1 MIYKGAVEESEK
13 VNIQLLLSKLQFEK
27 RANDYGLSIKQ
38 IEKLGKSNV
47 IITEKIKSDTAY
59 SSKEAELIQYI
70 VYFSIA
76 VMFIIILSYSN
87 QAALEIAT
95 EKNSKVMEMILT
107 SISPLLHLWGK
118 ILSLIA
124 VALTQLGV
132 VIATILICWLFDNDI
147 ISVKGMDTEVNLHIV
162 LLILISIIYIF
173 IGLATYIIFAMII
186 GAMTKNLENINQAV
200 MPINVL
206 LFIPIYLIIF
216 NIDEVNDS
224 LIKLTSY
231 IPFFSPFTM
240 LFRMT
245 SRDVNVYELLLSL
258 VLAIAMIILLSYI
271 ASRSYKESL
280 LAPEVSF
287 SKIIKKTIRREK

>member
-1 MIYKGAVEESEK
+1 
-13 VNIQLLLSKLQFEK
+13 
-27 RANDYGLSIKQ
+27 
-38 IEKLGKSNV
+38 
-47 IITEKIKSDTAY
+47 
-59 SSKEAELIQYI
+59 
-70 VYFSIA
+70 
-76 VMFIIILSYSN
+76 MFIIILSYSN

-186 GAMTKNLENINQAV
+186 GAMTKKFRE
-200 MPINVL
+200 
-206 LFIPIYLIIF
+206 YK
-216 NIDEVNDS
+216 S
-224 LIKLTSY
+224 SSY
-231 IPFFSPFTM
+231 A
-240 LFRMT
+240 
-245 SRDVNVYELLLSL
+245 D
-258 VLAIAMIILLSYI
+258 
-271 ASRSYKESL
+271 
-280 LAPEVSF
+280 
-287 SKIIKKTIRREK
+287 